1 MTRLQ
6 EIDNLIDANLE
17 LVSYYS
23 RRAAELMGS
32 VRVLE
37 KERKE
42 LTGKTDSPCSIESNT
57 DERSC

>member
-6 EIDNLIDANLE
+6 EIDNLIDANLA

-32 VRVLE
+32 VRALE